1 MIFGMLIGP
10 TIGKLSPTARSELI
24 IKLFPGFLRYVSVF
38 ALMTVIFG
46 LALVLDIGNGNMSVF
61 SLSTSF
67 GLYISIGATLALIT
81 MVLAFAVVVP
91 SARKVLRLTQ
101 EMVNNSTPPTPE
113 LHKVSSRMRI
123 GSAVA
128 LVLLILV
135 LVFMVAGV
143 NA

>member
-10 TIGKLSPTARSELI
+10 TIGKLTPAARSELI
-24 IKLFPGFLRYVSVF
+24 IKLFPGYLRYVGVFSV
-38 ALMTVIFG
+38 MTVVFG
-46 LALVLDIGNGNMSVF
+46 LALVLDIGNGNMDVF

-67 GLYISIGATLALIT
+67 GLYLTTGAILAFIT
-81 MVLAFAVVVP
+81 VILAFALVIP
-91 SARKVLRLTQ
+91 SARKLLHMTQ
-101 EMVNNSTPPTPE
+101 EMVKNSTPPPPE
-113 LHKVSSRMRI
+113 LHNVSARMRMGATI
-123 GSAVA
+123 G